1 MSQLPIFLI
10 ALLWLNSLVSQLL
23 LARSGQPVSF
33 IAFIWWTLVYAGIC
47 FGLWRRAR
55 LAYWCAVVLSILQLL
70 PAILWT
76 ARAMPLTWMQGLP
89 SWYPVPLWIAFVL
102 GVALFLSL
110 AYYRRRGDASVH
122 I

>member
-1 MSQLPIFLI
+1 MSQLPTLLI

-55 LAYWCAVVLSILQLL
+55 LAYWCALVLSILQLL

-76 ARAMPLTWMQGLP
+76 TRAVPLTSMQSMPG
-89 SWYPVPLWIAFVL
+89 WYPVPLWIAFLL
-102 GVALFLSL
+102 GLALLFSL
-110 AYYRRRGDASVH
+110 VYYRRRGDGSVH